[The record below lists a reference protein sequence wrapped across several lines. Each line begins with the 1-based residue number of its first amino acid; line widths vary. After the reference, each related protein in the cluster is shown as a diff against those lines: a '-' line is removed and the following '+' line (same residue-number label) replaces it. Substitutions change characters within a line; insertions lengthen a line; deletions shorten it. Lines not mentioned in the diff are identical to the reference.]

1 MPARLTPSVAL
12 YQLNNNKQ
20 AREEITRMFN
30 LVFVGPPDSGKDNDL
45 LLACDNQLRPL
56 IEDIVQAAVAA
67 GWEREDVLLRLV
79 ELSWSMHEM
88 RSGTRPV

>member
-1 MPARLTPSVAL
+1 
-12 YQLNNNKQ
+12 
-20 AREEITRMFN
+20 MFN

-56 IEDIVQAAVAA
+56 IDEIVQAAVAA
-67 GWEREDVLLRLV
+67 GWDREEILLRLV

-88 RSGTRPV
+88 RSSTQPM